1 MKTKEKIRYLI
12 GIDEVGRGP
21 LAGPVCVCSF
31 VISKDNERRL
41 APVPQSYA
49 LATGQ
54 AQIKNRRW
62 TPVPQSYALATG
74 QAQNTT
80 KSFDMRTFAGVKD
93 SKKLSAKKREEWF
106 EKIKNLKKKEEVDYK
121 IAYISNSEIDKIG
134 ISKSIKKAIKKCL
147 KDINPKTCKVL
158 LDGGLKA
165 PKEFLNQKTIIKGD
179 EKKKIISLASII
191 AKVSRDKKMC
201 GYSKKYPEYE
211 FHKHKGYGTTL
222 HIKKIKKHGSCKI
235 HRKTYIKNI

>member
-1 MKTKEKIRYLI
+1 MKFYNSNVSNKRENIKYII

-41 APVPQSYA
+41 A
-49 LATGQ
+49 
-54 AQIKNRRW
+54 QIKNRRW
-62 TPVPQSYALATG
+62 TQI
-74 QAQNTT
+74 NT
-80 KSFDMRTFAGVKD
+80 KSFNMPVFRGVRD
-93 SKKLSAKKREEWF
+93 SKKLSAKKRKEWF
-106 EKIKNLKKKEEVDYK
+106 EKIKELKKKGEVDYK
-121 IAYISNSEIDKIG
+121 IAFVSHSEIDKTG
-134 ISKSIKKAIKKCL
+134 ILKSIQKAIKKCL
-147 KDINPKTCKVL
+147 KNINPKTCKVL

-211 FHKHKGYGTTL
+211 FHKHKGYSTTL

-235 HRKTYIKNI
+235 HRKTYLKNI